1 MRNRVTINISKYVIG
16 WRIKDVF
23 EWRGKMSERKN
34 ETPEELQKD
43 RLQAEI
49 SKIKAETNK
58 LRREQEEIEKRVNQK
73 WYSGALALKIVGL
86 IMAIILIVA
95 SVISIIIP
103 LAQLSIKTAELKIT
117 LAEAKLDSAVYAKA
131 QAEKKETML
140 REQVQE
146 ITARLDSIKQR
157 QKAERDS
164 IANQLEKERSKSQLD
179 RKRIRELESQLESK
193 ISQIE
198 NTESDKVQIEKIV
211 TPPAILSGRVI
222 TQKAGRKSPLEGV
235 LVMIQD
241 GSIKANTDE
250 NGNFKLEIPAS
261 RGVFEK
267 VIFSK
272 AGYTEITLN
281 LKPPNQNIEVVLEK

>member
-1 MRNRVTINISKYVIG
+1 
-16 WRIKDVF
+16 
-23 EWRGKMSERKN
+23 MSERENKN
-34 ETPEELQKD
+34 LEELQKD

-49 SKIKAETNK
+49 SKIKAETDK
-58 LRREQEEIEKRVNQK
+58 LSQEREEIEKRVNAK
-73 WYSGALALKIVGL
+73 WHSSALAFKIIG
-86 IMAIILIVA
+86 LIVA
-95 SVISIIIP
+95 IPVIVYSVTSIMIP
-103 LAQLSIKTAELKIT
+103 LTQLSNETAELKIT
-117 LAEAKLDSAVYAKA
+117 LAEAKLDSALFAKA

-164 IANQLEKERSKSQLD
+164 IAIQLEKEKAKRQLD
-179 RKRIRELESQLESK
+179 QERIRELESQLESK